1 MLKIRKM
8 QDCRSQG
15 QRPVKYTYMRL
26 CLQLGAPVMRTTE
39 DTFMQVLE
47 EALTTLYGLIG
58 GALLIDLIEFKAL
71 TGVATLRC
79 RKGDVQ
85 RIWAAA
91 TFVTKFN
98 NVPCRLKVLEASP
111 SLVPDTELEK

>member
-1 MLKIRKM
+1 M
-8 QDCRSQG
+8 QDGRSQG
-15 QRPVKYTYMRL
+15 QRAVKHIYMRL
-26 CLQLGAPVMRTTE
+26 CLQLGAPVMRSTK
-39 DTFMQVLE
+39 DTFLQVLE
-47 EALTTLYGLIG
+47 EALTSLYGLVG
-58 GALLIDLIEFKAL
+58 GALLIDLIDFKAL
-71 TGVATLRC
+71 TGIATLRC

-111 SLVPDTELEK
+111 SLVPDAGLEK